1 MPSPKRFGARSFGSL
16 NVKKPPHALED
27 NELQVA
33 TNVDRSE
40 AGVIKPAHNDLFQY
54 SVQGVGNGLGVVTC
68 SGVDY
73 ALYADDY
80 YVWENGTSIG
90 ESGGDVTHRFLSDGY
105 RRYVLNGVQNKVWD
119 GANYRKHGPF
129 SDHDLSSVSWLA
141 GGVTVD
147 IKTTTADKTVTG
159 AVAATGVITC
169 ASHGM
174 STGDN
179 VYCSSFA
186 GGTWTTLNGNVYV
199 VTVIDTS
206 TFTLDGV
213 DTAGLGAWSAGTIRP
228 KVIGQAGTYKYCAAL
243 VVFMPSGQQV
253 ESKAYPLSFYTLDGA
268 YIEGYPR
275 SYAITKDM
283 VVRVEGT
290 KVYGDELDD
299 YTDGVST
306 AISLTATAFA
316 AENPAKITA
325 TSHGLSDGDYVYFYN
340 VLGGGWTAIST
351 NSYAIT
357 VVDSDNFTLDGV
369 DASGYGGATSGTCL
383 PWRPM
388 VKMRVYRTK
397 SGGDDYWLCGD
408 TIARGETYAT
418 PAYVSAYLAIY
429 YDQCADN
436 SLTTAYLDGLDDH
449 STPPTASLG
458 IMHQQRLF
466 LASGANLY
474 FSMVG
479 KYDYFPP
486 LNYITVVDQ
495 ITALGKFGDS
505 VVIFTP
511 AGIKLYSPVG
521 ELGQLT
527 DVQSSV
533 GTTYPDSIC
542 HTGFGTLFCR
552 KDGLWLFDGVSTTR
566 ISEPID
572 SLWKAASGTWR
583 GAYVAG
589 HGYFTCGD
597 DASATALEFYR
608 VGEDILWSTA
618 PFGSTS
624 AGYYWQSPYI
634 ALAADPG
641 DDFMWGMS
649 LDGYIAKLGGES
661 THRTATAKTKNFGD
675 GTVRRWTRVY
685 VDAETDTAL
694 TVTATTNR
702 GQTTSLSV
710 PSGTSA
716 PKRFDLPINM
726 IGEEC
731 NVQIVGTPTRLKGVW
746 LDSV

>member
-27 NELQVA
+27 NELQTA

-54 SVQGVGNGLGVVTC
+54 SVQGIGNGLGVVTC

-73 ALYADDY
+73 ALYADDD

-90 ESGGDVTHRFLSDGY
+90 ASGGDVTHRFLSDGY

-119 GANYRKHGPF
+119 GANYRNHGVPASPTDGSF
-129 SDHDLSSVSWLA
+129 GLSGWVEIVTTDGDVAVSAATNANPVQL
-141 GGVTVD
+141 
-147 IKTTTADKTVTG
+147 TVTG
-159 AVAATGVITC
+159 
-169 ASHGM
+169 HGM
-174 STGDN
+174 STGDH
-179 VYCSSFA
+179 VYLSNFS
-186 GGTWTTLNGNVYV
+186 GGTWNTIDDAVYAITRVDDDAFTINVNGTGLGSFSSGSARPSVLNQAGAYKWYAVYRYTMAGGQVLLSNPVQLPQVGYGFQPGDTTNYAAYTTTTSVQARYYTYEKTAASLASWIDDTGD
-199 VTVIDTS
+199 VTVT
-206 TFTLDGV
+206 V
-213 DTAGLGAWSAGTIRP
+213 DIYRTKAGGDDLWLAVSSA
-228 KVIGQAGTYKYCAAL
+228 A
-243 VVFMPSGQQV
+243 
-253 ESKAYPLSFYTLDGA
+253 DGA
-268 YIEGYPR
+268 YGY
-275 SYAITKDM
+275 D
-283 VVRVEGT
+283 
-290 KVYGDELDD
+290 
-299 YTDGVST
+299 T
-306 AISLTATAFA
+306 AADAEMTAA
-316 AENPAKITA
+316 
-325 TSHGLSDGDYVYFYN
+325 
-340 VLGGGWTAIST
+340 W
-351 NSYAIT
+351 
-357 VVDSDNFTLDGV
+357 
-369 DASGYGGATSGTCL
+369 
-383 PWRPM
+383 
-388 VKMRVYRTK
+388 
-397 SGGDDYWLCGD
+397 
-408 TIARGETYAT
+408 
-418 PAYVSAYLAIY
+418 
-429 YDQCADN
+429 
-436 SLTTAYLDGLDDH
+436 LDGLDSH
-449 STPPTASLG
+449 TAPATASLG
-458 IMHQQRLF
+458 VFHQQRLF

-731 NVQIVGTPTRLKGVW
+731 NVQIVGTPTQLKGVW